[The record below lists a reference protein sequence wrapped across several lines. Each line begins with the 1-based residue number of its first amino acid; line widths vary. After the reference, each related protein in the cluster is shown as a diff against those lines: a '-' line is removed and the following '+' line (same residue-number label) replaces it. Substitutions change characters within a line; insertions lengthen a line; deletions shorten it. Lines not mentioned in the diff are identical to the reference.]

1 MFRNDYN
8 FMLLLVSSDSENFEN
23 FFVKI
28 VENLNLEEYV
38 VILFDLSVE

>member
-1 MFRNDYN
+1 
-8 FMLLLVSSDSENFEN
+8 MLLLVSSDSENFED

-28 VENLNLEEYV
+28 VEYLNLEEYV

>member
-1 MFRNDYN
+1 
-8 FMLLLVSSDSENFEN
+8 MLLLVSSDSENFED